1 VPAARIAKHDRSSLA
16 ECRRSPCASAR
27 EQSNATRD
35 ARIAFMKFFVKAVV
49 TGFALSL
56 GSALFKKVQRH
67 LGLGDDKEKDK
78 DKATAEVVKQDGA
91 TDPNLQQ
98 PRYS

>member
-1 VPAARIAKHDRSSLA
+1 
-16 ECRRSPCASAR
+16 
-27 EQSNATRD
+27 
-35 ARIAFMKFFVKAVV
+35 MKFFVKAVI

-67 LGLGDDKEKDK
+67 VGLGDDAS
-78 DKATAEVVKQDGA
+78 KAPEAIKQDGA

-98 PRYS
+98 RFS